1 MKLNVVTL
9 FPEMFSALTDWGISG
24 RAVKE
29 GIVVL
34 NYFNPRGYAKDKH
47 RSVDD
52 KPFGGGPGML
62 MKTEPLI
69 AAIQAAKQRL
79 GEEKGSRKVVYL
91 SPQGRPIQHDDV
103 VKLATRQSMVLVC
116 GRYQGIDNRVI
127 ESEIDEEISIGDFVL
142 SGGELAAMALIDAM
156 IRFQPGVLGDEDSV
170 QQDSFNNGLLH
181 CPEYTRPQE
190 YDGREVPEVLLSG
203 DHAAIEIWS
212 LKQSLGA
219 TWIKR
224 PDLINKNKL
233 NQEQKELLEQFIKEY
248 QAHD

>member
-1 MKLNVVTL
+1 
-9 FPEMFSALTDWGISG
+9 
-24 RAVKE
+24 
-29 GIVVL
+29 
-34 NYFNPRGYAKDKH
+34 
-47 RSVDD
+47 
-52 KPFGGGPGML
+52 
-62 MKTEPLI
+62 
-69 AAIQAAKQRL
+69 
-79 GEEKGSRKVVYL
+79 
-91 SPQGRPIQHDDV
+91 
-103 VKLATRQSMVLVC
+103 MVLVC

-203 DHAAIEIWS
+203 DHAAIETWS

-224 PDLINKNKL
+224 PDLINKKKL
-233 NQEQKELLEQFIKEY
+233 NQEQLELLEQFINEY